1 MRLTFS
7 VPVAGRAVA
16 LACVVA
22 LCGVVAGPAE
32 AWGSPSPSTTA
43 APPTSTTSAAKTT
56 TTTTPNNP
64 SGVPKVPVGGPPT
77 TTVPPKKGAQPGPP
91 PPPPNPGPILT
102 AVHTDL
108 SQLQAISDYQQA
120 RTTVAAKQ
128 RGVNA
133 AELVFFF
140 DQKALD
146 QARASDQ
153 KAEEVAQTAAQRLQQ
168 LAIAAYIGLGYTTP
182 AAGPQTLPGGFVG
195 TVSTP
200 GGLTATQANE
210 AEVMLRLVGDQERA
224 DVVNSEHQV
233 KLAGK
238 VTARAEKILQGA
250 AHLVTGAQAA
260 LVSSQRNLSM
270 ITEAATT
277 PGLAATMAIP
287 GPLDGAGSDASPTGS
302 STTTGSP
309 AATQLPGA
317 VNAAV
322 SLPASPSPSIL
333 GPAAMTGPEL
343 AAWFASTGHKAN
355 TTVPMPQLAAAYQ
368 AAGTATG
375 VRDDLAFAQSIVET
389 GYFSFPSY
397 GQLTAN
403 DNNFAGIGACDSCAT
418 GWKFPTAADGVGA
431 QLELLESYASTKP
444 VKTPLLPGNVS
455 VGGCCQTWV
464 QLAGV
469 WASSLIYGISIM
481 TVYNQM
487 LTWVIPKRLVAAG
500 LEKPPPA
507 AAAPAPKGSGAGR

>member
-1 MRLTFS
+1 M
-7 VPVAGRAVA
+7 PVAGRAVA

-22 LCGVVAGPAE
+22 LCGVVAGPGE
-32 AWGSPSPSTTA
+32 AWGSTSPSTTSTTV
-43 APPTSTTSAAKTT
+43 APSTTSTTKPGKTT
-56 TTTTPNNP
+56 TTTTAPP
-64 SGVPKVPVGGPPT
+64 GVPKVPVGGPPT
-77 TTVPPKKGAQPGPP
+77 TTVPPKKGAKPAPP

-120 RTTVAAKQ
+120 RAAVAAKQ
-128 RGVNA
+128 QGVHA
-133 AELVFFF
+133 ADLVLVS
-140 DQKALD
+140 DQKALY
-146 QARASDQ
+146 QAQAAEQ
-153 KAEEVAQTAAQRLQQ
+153 KARNVARTAAERLQQ

-210 AEVMLRLVGDQERA
+210 AEVMLRLVGQQERT
-224 DVVNSEHQV
+224 DVENSQHQV
-233 KLAGK
+233 QLAEK
-238 VTARAEKILQGA
+238 VTAGEVKKVQGGA
-250 AHLVTGAQAA
+250 KLVADARAA
-260 LVSSQRNLSM
+260 LVSSQKNLAV

-277 PGLAATMAIP
+277 PGLAATLDLP
-287 GPLDGAGSDASPTGS
+287 GPAGGAGS
-302 STTTGSP
+302 STTTPSP

-317 VNAAV
+317 VDAAV
-322 SLPASPSPSIL
+322 SLPVAPSPSIL
-333 GPAAMTGPEL
+333 GPAVMTGAEL
-343 AAWFASTGHKAN
+343 AAWFAGTGHQAN
-355 TTVPMPQLAAAYQ
+355 TTVPMGQLAADYQ
-368 AAGTATG
+368 AAGKATG

-397 GQLTAN
+397 GQLTAK

-431 QLELLESYASTKP
+431 QLELLEAYASTKP
-444 VKTPLLPGNVS
+444 VKTPLLPGNVG

-469 WASSLIYGISIM
+469 WASSIVYGISIM

-487 LTWVIPKRLVAAG
+487 LTWVIPERLVAAG
-500 LEKPPPA
+500 LMKPAPGT
-507 AAAPAPKGSGAGR
+507 AAAPPLKGSKAGH